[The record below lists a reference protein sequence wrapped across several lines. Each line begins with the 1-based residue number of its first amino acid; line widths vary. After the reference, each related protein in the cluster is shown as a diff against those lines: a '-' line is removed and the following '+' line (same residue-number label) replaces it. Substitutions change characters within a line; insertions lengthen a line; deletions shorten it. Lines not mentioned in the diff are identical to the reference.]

1 VFKLFGNDTTKEK
14 AKEFAGFA
22 EQEQRANYDK
32 YPLDYALGSAY
43 KVVDELAEDV
53 FLTTQKMRYAH
64 DQLSGLQSDMVNLQD
79 EMNALDDR
87 FSDITMAADQFGDV
101 EAKIDQS
108 VVEAQGQMDQLKQ
121 DANALQENFR
131 NMTKTFDMLQSAL
144 DKIRNSLTGIS
155 EVADQTDLLALNAS
169 IEAARAG
176 EQGKGFAVVAEEV
189 GKLAKMSQDMVE
201 GIHASIVEVERQSNE
216 LNKFIQASD
225 EAMLCNIKS
234 MERTSRYFDDVKRSV
249 SDTVVVRDAIESAVE
264 RNRVSVR
271 TVQGSLK
278 ATAGVYSDIIDR
290 MDIDDSKK
298 GVLIEA
304 FQNIIEQAIAMVKE
318 LPYSESDTKSVRSGV

>member
-1 VFKLFGNDTTKEK
+1 MFGLFGDKKNEK
-14 AKEFAGFA
+14 IRESAGLA
-22 EQEQRANYDK
+22 AQEKRVDFDK
-32 YPLDYALGSAY
+32 YPLDYALGSAC
-43 KVVDELAEDV
+43 KMVDELAEDV
-53 FLTTQKMRYAH
+53 FLTTQKMRYAN
-64 DQLSGLQSDMVNLQD
+64 DQLAGLQNDMVSLQG
-79 EMNALDDR
+79 EISALDDG
-87 FSDITMAADQFGDV
+87 FCDITSAADQFGDV
-101 EAKIDQS
+101 EAEIDQS
-108 VVEAQGQMDQLKQ
+108 VMEAQGQMDQLKQ

-131 NMTKTFDMLQSAL
+131 KMTQTFDMLQGAL

-201 GIHASIVEVERQSNE
+201 GIHASILEVERQSNE

-234 MERTSRYFDDVKRSV
+234 MEKTSRYFDDVKRSV
-249 SDTVVVRDAIESAVE
+249 SGTAKVRDAIEGAVE
-264 RNRVSVR
+264 QNRASVR
-271 TVQGSLK
+271 IVQDSLG
-278 ATAGVYSDIIDR
+278 ATAGVYGDIIDK

-304 FQNIIEQAIAMVKE
+304 FQNIIEQAIAMVGE
-318 LPYSESDTKSVRSGV
+318 LP

>member
-1 VFKLFGNDTTKEK
+1 MFGLFGKKEK
-14 AKEFAGFA
+14 TKGSAGAA
-22 EQEQRANYDK
+22 ELEKRADFDK
-32 YPLDYALGSAY
+32 YPLGYALGSAC

-53 FLTTQKMRYAH
+53 FLTTQKMRYAN
-64 DQLSGLQSDMVNLQD
+64 DQLAGLQNDMVSLQG
-79 EMNALDDR
+79 EISALDDG
-87 FSDITMAADQFGDV
+87 FQDITAAADQFSDV
-101 EAKIDQS
+101 EAEIDQS
-108 VVEAQGQMDQLKQ
+108 VMEAQGQMDQLKQ
-121 DANALQENFR
+121 DSNALQDNFR
-131 NMTKTFDMLQSAL
+131 NMTKTYEMLQGAL
-144 DKIRNSLTGIS
+144 DKIRNSLAGIS

-234 MERTSRYFDDVKRSV
+234 MERTSRYFDDVKKSV
-249 SDTVVVRDAIESAVE
+249 SGTVEVRDAIEGAVE
-264 RNRVSVR
+264 RNRASVR
-271 TVQGSLK
+271 TVQDSLG

-290 MDIDDSKK
+290 MDIDDSRK

-304 FQNIIEQAIAMVKE
+304 FQNIIEQAVAMVEE
-318 LPYSESDTKSVRSGV
+318 LP

>member
-1 VFKLFGNDTTKEK
+1 MFGLFGTTKQPAVTVAQEK
-14 AKEFAGFA
+14 KADF
-22 EQEQRANYDK
+22 DK
-32 YPLDYALGSAY
+32 YPLDYALGSAC

-53 FLTTQKMRYAH
+53 FLTTQKMRYAN
-64 DQLSGLQSDMVNLQD
+64 DQLAGLQNDMVSLQG
-79 EMNALDDR
+79 EISALDDG
-87 FSDITMAADQFGDV
+87 FCDITSAADRFGDV
-101 EAKIDQS
+101 EVEIDQS
-108 VVEAQGQMDQLKQ
+108 VMEAQGQMDQLKQ

-131 NMTKTFDMLQSAL
+131 KMTQTFDMLQGAL

-201 GIHASIVEVERQSNE
+201 GIHANIVEVERQSNE

-234 MERTSRYFDDVKRSV
+234 MEKTSRYFDDVKRSV
-249 SDTVVVRDAIESAVE
+249 SGTARVRDAIEGAVE
-264 RNRVSVR
+264 RNRASVR
-271 TVQGSLK
+271 TVQDSLG
-278 ATAGVYSDIIDR
+278 ATAGVYGDIIDK

-304 FQNIIEQAIAMVKE
+304 FQNIIEQAIVMVGE
-318 LPYSESDTKSVRSGV
+318 LP

>member
-1 VFKLFGNDTTKEK
+1 MFGLFGDKKNEK
-14 AKEFAGFA
+14 IRESAGLA
-22 EQEQRANYDK
+22 AQEKRVDFDK
-32 YPLDYALGSAY
+32 YPLDYALGSAC

-53 FLTTQKMRYAH
+53 FLTTQKMRYAN
-64 DQLSGLQSDMVNLQD
+64 DQLAGLQNDMVSLQG
-79 EMNALDDR
+79 EISALDDG
-87 FSDITMAADQFGDV
+87 FCDITSAADQFGDV
-101 EAKIDQS
+101 EAEIDQS
-108 VVEAQGQMDQLKQ
+108 VMEAQGQMDQLKQ

-131 NMTKTFDMLQSAL
+131 NMTQTFDMLQGAL

-201 GIHASIVEVERQSNE
+201 GIHASILEVERQSNE

-234 MERTSRYFDDVKRSV
+234 MEKTSRYFDDVKRSV
-249 SDTVVVRDAIESAVE
+249 SGTAKVRDAIEGAVE
-264 RNRVSVR
+264 QNRASVR
-271 TVQGSLK
+271 IVQDSLG
-278 ATAGVYSDIIDR
+278 ATAGVYGDIIDK

-304 FQNIIEQAIAMVKE
+304 FQNIIEQAIALVGE
-318 LPYSESDTKSVRSGV
+318 LP